1 MTSTDPHTSLGNTPK
16 PWRATV
22 PQRIS
27 PTEGR
32 SYSAGET
39 HRAPGAERARDSRT
53 GRTRGLGSA
62 GREAHTKRQ
71 PGQPEQAPPVRFVT
85 PDHPPT
91 RVLAPDPH
99 TETHTPPARPG
110 TPPRRAP
117 PGPAARARGA
127 HQLQAA
133 EGDQRAAPAAL
144 AHGSGGRARRSP
156 RRPSSSAAS
165 ASSQLG
171 APGGG
176 AGRLGPGP
184 GAPGPQGCGRPL
196 ALGVHGQS
204 ARAPA
209 LPRLLCLAGRPPG
222 APPALGR
229 LAGSA
234 ERGAQAP
241 RAAQRRAALPSRG
254 SRPGAR
260 RPRLPGPTT
269 WLRRREV
276 GKEGKTGG
284 KRRGGEGWGGAA
296 EQAEGGEKGEGSAE
310 QRREA
315 GVKWEECR
323 LED

>member
-1 MTSTDPHTSLGNTPK
+1 MSH
-16 PWRATV
+16 
-22 PQRIS
+22 S
-27 PTEGR
+27 PTAHLPNRRPLVQCGR
-32 SYSAGET
+32 DAPSPRRGAGRGLAHRTHSGTGERRARSAHKET
-39 HRAPGAERARDSRT
+39 AGPARAGSARPLRDSRPPP
-53 GRTRGLGSA
+53 
-62 GREAHTKRQ
+62 Q
-71 PGQPEQAPPVRFVT
+71 PGRSPQ
-85 PDHPPT
+85 
-91 RVLAPDPH
+91 
-99 TETHTPPARPG
+99 THTQRHTPQPHAPGPRPAAPHPARPPG
-110 TPPRRAP
+110 RAALTSCRQQKATSVQRPLHLPMALGAARAVRRGAPLARRPPPPPRRA
-117 PGPAARARGA
+117 G
-127 HQLQAA
+127 
-133 EGDQRAAPAAL
+133 
-144 AHGSGGRARRSP
+144 
-156 RRPSSSAAS
+156 S

-184 GAPGPQGCGRPL
+184 GAPGPQGCGRLL

-222 APPALGR
+222 ASPAPGR

-276 GKEGKTGG
+276 GKEGKKGG

-315 GVKWEECR
+315 GVKWQECR
-323 LED
+323 LGD

>member
-1 MTSTDPHTSLGNTPK
+1 MRARRAEPQARSGPGTRAQDALGDWGAPGEKRTQRDSGPARAGSARPLRDSRPPPNPGARPRPTHRDTHPTRTPRDPAPPRPAAPHP
-16 PWRATV
+16 A
-22 PQRIS
+22 
-27 PTEGR
+27 
-32 SYSAGET
+32 
-39 HRAPGAERARDSRT
+39 RAPGRAALTSCRQQKATSVQRPLHLPMAL
-53 GRTRGLGSA
+53 GAARAVRRG
-62 GREAHTKRQ
+62 
-71 PGQPEQAPPVRFVT
+71 APLARR
-85 PDHPPT
+85 PP
-91 RVLAPDPH
+91 P
-99 TETHTPPARPG
+99 
-110 TPPRRAP
+110 PPRRA
-117 PGPAARARGA
+117 G
-127 HQLQAA
+127 
-133 EGDQRAAPAAL
+133 
-144 AHGSGGRARRSP
+144 
-156 RRPSSSAAS
+156 S

-222 APPALGR
+222 APPAPGR

-276 GKEGKTGG
+276 GKEGKRGG

-296 EQAEGGEKGEGSAE
+296 EHAEGGEKGEGSAE

-315 GVKWEECR
+315 GVK
-323 LED
+323 